1 MIYTENFKSAQ
12 KIGSFMEFFL
22 RFLGSIQ
29 YAMELEKY
37 LSWLKYSSGDWIYL
51 WPVVG
56 LWVIVEWVKDSAKL
70 DNFLVYFVIVNDY
83 PQQLAIRY
91 GT

>member
-1 MIYTENFKSAQ
+1 
-12 KIGSFMEFFL
+12 
-22 RFLGSIQ
+22 
-29 YAMELEKY
+29 MELEKY

-51 WPVVG
+51 WPVEG

-83 PQQLAIRY
+83 PQQLAIR
-91 GT
+91 